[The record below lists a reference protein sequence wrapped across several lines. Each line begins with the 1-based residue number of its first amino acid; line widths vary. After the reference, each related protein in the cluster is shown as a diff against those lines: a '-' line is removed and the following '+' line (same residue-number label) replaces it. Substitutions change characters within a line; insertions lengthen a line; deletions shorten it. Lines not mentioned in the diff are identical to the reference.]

1 MAITDTEIKRAKPEQ
16 KPYSMSDSGG
26 LHLEITP
33 AGGKLWRWKYR
44 FEGKEKLMALG
55 KYPQISLA
63 LARKRH
69 GDGREL
75 LATGIDPMAHQEGKK
90 IAAQISTEKSFATVA
105 ARWLE

>member
-26 LHLEITP
+26 LHLVISP

-55 KYPQISLA
+55 KIPSGCLGNGPGAPQRGA
-63 LARKRH
+63 
-69 GDGREL
+69 
-75 LATGIDPMAHQEGKK
+75 
-90 IAAQISTEKSFATVA
+90 
-105 ARWLE
+105 